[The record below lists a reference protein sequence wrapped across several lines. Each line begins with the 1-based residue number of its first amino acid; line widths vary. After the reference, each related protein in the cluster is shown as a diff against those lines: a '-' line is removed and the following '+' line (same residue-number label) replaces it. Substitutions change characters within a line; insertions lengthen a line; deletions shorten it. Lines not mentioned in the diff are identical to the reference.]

1 MYRQEELD
9 RLDAEY
15 FHIIIAEPG
24 DVTVMSK
31 CTGHVWK
38 MRCIETPDRRYT
50 VIQHKHRAEDN
61 YHVHGQ
67 RKTLGMAISSIKN
80 HDAFELN
87 GRRPVRKQK

>member
-1 MYRQEELD
+1 MHENYYQSKEFEELLNKYEVAMQHGD
-9 RLDAEY
+9 SVYFEPDELTDIAEY
-15 FHIIIAEPG
+15 
-24 DVTVMSK
+24 
-31 CTGHVWK
+31 
-38 MRCIETPDRRYT
+38 
-50 VIQHKHRAEDN
+50 